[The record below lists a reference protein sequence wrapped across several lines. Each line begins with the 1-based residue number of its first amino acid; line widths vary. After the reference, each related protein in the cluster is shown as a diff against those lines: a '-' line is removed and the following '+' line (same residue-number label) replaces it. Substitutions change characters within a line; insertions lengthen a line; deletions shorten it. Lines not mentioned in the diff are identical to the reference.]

1 MPGSRTWIA
10 RKLNELVCY
19 PTCSFAALMKFGKT
33 SEKEFTE
40 LGAALPLPPF
50 PYRALKKK
58 LKPLTVTSA
67 NVSADEVV
75 DFFRFLSRALRR
87 IDRAWRAS
95 ARLTLFA
102 ASGPRAAAV
111 ASACS
116 RAQLRRRCAPP
127 GGVPEQARALNAWAA
142 LSQEGLRKIIKKF
155 HKRCAASGSFGASPD
170 CDLAFVR
177 GNLRTQI
184 EALARGTPAAE
195 DISCP
200 VCLEPLFEPVAP
212 RACGHALCKPC
223 YQQLPRRQGWGAR
236 CPVCRGPAGDARA
249 MPVLASIVRSADPES
264 FGSRKA
270 EMMRAKQQAYDEKL
284 AREAER
290 YAHRARAHPMAS
302 MINQ

>member
-1 MPGSRTWIA
+1 
-10 RKLNELVCY
+10 
-19 PTCSFAALMKFGKT
+19 MKFGKR
-33 SEKEFTE
+33 SEKEFSE
-40 LGAALPLPPF
+40 LNAALPPF

-58 LKPLTVTSA
+58 LKPLTVASA
-67 NVSADEVV
+67 QVSAEEVV

-87 IDRAWRAS
+87 IDKAWRAA

-102 ASGPRAAAV
+102 ATGPRAAAV

-116 RAQLRRRCAPP
+116 MAQNRRRTPFA

-142 LSQEGLRKIIKKF
+142 LSQEGLRKIMKKF
-155 HKRCAASGSFGASPD
+155 HKRCAASGTYGVSPD

-184 EALARGTPAAE
+184 DALARGTPSAE

-200 VCLEPLFEPVAP
+200 ICLEPLFDPVAP
-212 RACGHALCKPC
+212 PACGHALCKQC
-223 YQQLPRRQGWGAR
+223 YQQLPSRQGWEAR
-236 CPVCRGPAGDARA
+236 CPVCRGPASNARA
-249 MPVLASIVRSADPES
+249 MPVLAGIVRSADPES
-264 FGSRKA
+264 FGSYKA
-270 EMMRAKQQAYDEKL
+270 ELLRAKQQAHEEKL

-290 YAHRARAHPMAS
+290 FARRARAHPMAQAAS